1 MRFTDINLFGVYVA
15 PMSLLMVAAWVVTIG
30 LRRFATR
37 RRAGRAFPL
46 FVGAVYSPKRRRG
59 VYRGSAPML
68 EVERIDDDF
77 KLMRYLLAAKSA
89 AAVL

>member
-1 MRFTDINLFGVYVA
+1 VRFTEINLFGVYVA
-15 PMSLLMVAAWVVTIG
+15 PMSLLMVGAWVVTIA

-46 FVGAVYSPKRRRG
+46 FVGAVYSPERRLG
-59 VYRGSAPML
+59 VYRGSAPLL

-77 KLMRYLLAAKSA
+77 KLMQCSLAARSPA
-89 AAVL
+89 AMS